1 MRVLL
6 SITRGIYAGP
16 CELGQSRDRYN
27 LCSMSPRKDGN
38 GRPLEIL
45 LAYVLDDVGAQ
56 DIQRALG
63 VSAATYYRRKQ
74 QEDYPS
80 ADELL
85 LVAHYFDMNPVSLL
99 LSFGLIDEEDT
110 PSAGPVVP
118 PLAVVTKREVKAK
131 PRKKTP
137 RLRGSSRF

>member
-1 MRVLL
+1 
-6 SITRGIYAGP
+6 
-16 CELGQSRDRYN
+16 
-27 LCSMSPRKDGN
+27 MSPRKDGN
-38 GRPLEIL
+38 GRPLESL

-56 DIQRALG
+56 DMQRALG

-85 LVAHYFDMNPVSLL
+85 LIAHYFGMNPVSLL
-99 LSFGLIDEEDT
+99 LSFGLIDKDDT
-110 PSAGPVVP
+110 PAAGPVVP
-118 PLAVVTKREVKAK
+118 PLAVITKRKVK

-137 RLRGSSRF
+137 GLRGSSRF

>member
-1 MRVLL
+1 
-6 SITRGIYAGP
+6 
-16 CELGQSRDRYN
+16 
-27 LCSMSPRKDGN
+27 MSPRKDGN

-85 LVAHYFDMNPVSLL
+85 LVAHYFGMNPVSLL
-99 LSFGLIDEEDT
+99 LSFGLIDKEDT
-110 PSAGPVVP
+110 PAAGPGGP
-118 PLAVVTKREVKAK
+118 AFSGGYEAK
-131 PRKKTP
+131 GEGEAPEEDAAP
-137 RLRGSSRF
+137 ARLLKLLGSD

>member
-1 MRVLL
+1 M
-6 SITRGIYAGP
+6 
-16 CELGQSRDRYN
+16 RYN

-85 LVAHYFDMNPVSLL
+85 LVAHYFGMNPVSLL
-99 LSFGLIDEEDT
+99 LSFGLIDKEDT
-110 PSAGPVVP
+110 PAAGPVVP
-118 PLAVVTKREVKAK
+118 PFSGGYEAK
-131 PRKKTP
+131 GEGEAPEADAAP
-137 RLRGSSRF
+137 ARLLKLLGSD

>member
-1 MRVLL
+1 MQASATWASL
-6 SITRGIYAGP
+6 GI
-16 CELGQSRDRYN
+16 RYN

-45 LAYVLDDVGAQ
+45 LAYVLDGVGAQ

-85 LVAHYFDMNPVSLL
+85 LVAHYFGMNPVSLL
-99 LSFGLIDEEDT
+99 LSFGLIDKEDT
-110 PSAGPVVP
+110 PAAGPVVP